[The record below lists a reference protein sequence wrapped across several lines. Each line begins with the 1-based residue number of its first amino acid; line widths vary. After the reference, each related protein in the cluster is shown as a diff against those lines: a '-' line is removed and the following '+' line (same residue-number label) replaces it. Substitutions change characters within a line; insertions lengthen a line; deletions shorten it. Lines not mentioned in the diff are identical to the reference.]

1 MELRGDTV
9 ITCTDGVQFASTDK
23 PRCNDPGKGEVSNG
37 NTI

>member
-23 PRCNDPGKGEVSNG
+23 PRCNDAGKGEVSNG